1 MALSGEVAP
10 ARTAAP
16 STRNPMIMAANGYAA
31 TRLTK
36 FAEVFLPKW
45 LREWEATRGLRASG
59 LGGPGLRVCRGCREV
74 SEVQSLQGSRVLGVL
89 GLCLGLR
96 AKGIRV

>member
-1 MALSGEVAP
+1 
-10 ARTAAP
+10 
-16 STRNPMIMAANGYAA
+16 MIMAANGYAA

-59 LGGPGLRVCRGCREV
+59 LGVPGLRVCKGSREV
-74 SEVQSLQGSRVLGVL
+74 SEVQSLQGLRVLGV
-89 GLCLGLR
+89 LGLR
-96 AKGIRV
+96 AKGIRFKGFRTIRLRSVA